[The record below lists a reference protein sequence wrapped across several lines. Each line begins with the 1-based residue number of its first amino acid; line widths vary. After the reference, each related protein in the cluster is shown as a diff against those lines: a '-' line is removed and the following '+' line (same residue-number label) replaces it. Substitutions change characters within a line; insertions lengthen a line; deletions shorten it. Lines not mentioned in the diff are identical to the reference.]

1 MLTNFEKVDAFISRP
16 SLSLNIFIL
25 NFIRE
30 LLNMGLDC
38 GVDVQSLNIGSK
50 ARDAHNS
57 QVVDFEYSL
66 EVAVNGHEFG

>member
-30 LLNMGLDC
+30 LLKIGLDG
-38 GVDVQSLNIGSK
+38 GVNVQGLNIGSK
-50 ARDAHNS
+50 TRYAHNS
-57 QVVDFEYSL
+57 KVINFKYSL